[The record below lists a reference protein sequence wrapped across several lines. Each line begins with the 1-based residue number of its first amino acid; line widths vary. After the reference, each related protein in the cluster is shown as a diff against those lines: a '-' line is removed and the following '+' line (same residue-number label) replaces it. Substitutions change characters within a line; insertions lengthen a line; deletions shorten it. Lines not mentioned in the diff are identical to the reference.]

1 MKQKVISALC
11 FATLILMAF
20 LVPTIALADD
30 DVPTVAILS
39 YDLHALRNRT
49 VEAVYDV
56 LNYHGYLSHHEIA
69 TIEPNSDFQ
78 GQNVNIIWR
87 QAGGEL
93 PAIPIM
99 VEYALDQ
106 GASILVTTTTN
117 VTLNAIKAAQESG
130 IEPVP
135 LVIFAL
141 VTAPYASG
149 VADAPCVKHTNVV
162 GSHAL
167 VSYEQIVKLLPLQDP
182 DVDYIGS
189 FYSPARP
196 AHVFAVEEIT
206 KYAGELGIEVVAVP
220 FVDAADGM
228 LGAEALLDKEVDM
241 IVSLGFPTS
250 LPAIVDA
257 ASVARTPIVSASI
270 SHLPH
275 GVHIAGG
282 FYAYY
287 QEGLVIGNMLTAAL
301 DGELDPTRTGIHA
314 APRLT
319 VGLNLDT
326 ISYADIDI
334 SDALMERVDFVY
346 HDGESSENFMKPDL
360 PKISAEERRAERAA
374 FLDSLHCS
382 DETIAEQ
389 LAELDA
395 DE

>member
-1 MKQKVISALC
+1 MKRQYVSILC
-11 FATLILMAF
+11 FAAMVVVVA
-20 LVPTIALADD
+20 LVPATALTDE

-39 YDLHALRNRT
+39 YDLNTLRNRT

-69 TIEPNSDFQ
+69 SIEPGVDFQ
-78 GQNVNIIWR
+78 GDNINIIWR

-93 PAIPIM
+93 AAIPVM

-117 VTLNAIKAAQESG
+117 VTLNAIKASLESG

-141 VTAPYASG
+141 VTAPYSSG
-149 VADAPCVKHTNVV
+149 VADAPCVKHPNVV

-167 VSYEQIVKLLPLQDP
+167 VSYQEVVELLPLQDP

-196 AHVFAVEEIT
+196 AHVYAVEQIT
-206 KYAGELGIEVVAVP
+206 HYAEPLGIEVHAVP

-228 LGAEALLDKEVDM
+228 LGAEALLDKNVDM

-257 ASVARTPIVSASI
+257 ASVIGTPVVSASI
-270 SHLPH
+270 SHLSR

-282 FYAYY
+282 FYSYY
-287 QEGLVIGNMLTAAL
+287 REGLVIGRMLTAAL
-301 DGELDPTRTGIHA
+301 EGDLDPARTGIHA

-326 ISYADIDI
+326 ISDADIDI

-346 HDGESSENFMKPDL
+346 HDGESTATFEKPEL
-360 PKISAEERRAERAA
+360 PKVDADARRAARSE
-374 FLDSLHCS
+374 FLDTLHCS
-382 DETIAEQ
+382 DEMIAEQ
-389 LAELDA
+389 LAELEA

>member
-1 MKQKVISALC
+1 MKRKIISVLSLAAVVLAL
-11 FATLILMAF
+11 A
-20 LVPTIALADD
+20 LVPATALAED

-39 YDLHALRNRT
+39 YDLHSLRNRT
-49 VEAVYDV
+49 IEAVYDV

-69 TIEPNSDFQ
+69 AIEPNGDFF
-78 GQNVNIIWR
+78 GDRVNVIWR
-87 QAGGEL
+87 EAGGEL
-93 PAIPIM
+93 ANIPIM

-106 GASILVTTTTN
+106 GASVLVTTTTN
-117 VTLNAIKAAQESG
+117 VTLNAVKASLESG
-130 IEPVP
+130 IEPTP

-149 VADAPCVKHTNVV
+149 VADAPCVKHPNVV

-167 VSYEQIVKLLPLQDP
+167 VSYEDVVELLPLQDP

-189 FYSPARP
+189 FFSPARP
-196 AHVFAVEEIT
+196 AHVYAVEQIT
-206 KYAGELGIEVVAVP
+206 QYANELGIEVEAAP

-228 LGAEALLDKEVDM
+228 LGAEALLDKDVDM

-257 ASVARTPIVSASI
+257 ANVAQVPIVSASI
-270 SHLPH
+270 SHLPR

-287 QEGLVIGNMLTAAL
+287 QEGLVIGRMLTAAL
-301 DGELDPTRTGIHA
+301 EGELDPTRTGIHA

-326 ISYADIDI
+326 ISDADIDI
-334 SDALMERVDFVY
+334 SDALMERADFVY
-346 HDGESSENFMKPDL
+346 HDGESSENFVKPEL
-360 PKISAEERRAERAA
+360 PKVDPEERRAERAA
-374 FLDSLHCS
+374 FLDTLHCS
-382 DETIAEQ
+382 DEMIEEQ
-389 LAELDA
+389 RAALEA